1 MITTANFEDLVK
13 NAKVK
18 WAKGMAEFPQV
29 RKLVANIY
37 SVTKKTS
44 EHSDISE
51 APTARRRNEGDDAY
65 KGTLKQGYTKNF
77 TQTEIA
83 LQADV
88 TKQLRMFD
96 NYKEIMK
103 RMYRIG
109 KGGVR
114 RFEMDIASL
123 FSYAW
128 SSSYT
133 NIDGE
138 TITVSTPDGV
148 SLINPTHTCNGSSN
162 TFSNEISTTHTPIA
176 TDVFE
181 ALEEKFNGFLDQADG
196 RNVPVIPDTVITG
209 RHAPTVHM
217 VKRILHSDKLQGT
230 TDNDKNTLKTNSAGT
245 DYRHIVVPMLDFN
258 CQTEQ
263 RDSDK
268 HRYCFLAS
276 LGGEEERG
284 IVAEVSQD
292 IRFEP
297 PEQVFE
303 SSTWEF
309 MSTGLYDFGVLFAN
323 FIAGTKGD
331 GNAV

>member
-1 MITTANFEDLVK
+1 MN
-13 NAKVK
+13 
-18 WAKGMAEFPQV
+18 KGE
-29 RKLVANIY
+29 RGNGKK
-37 SVTKKTS
+37 KKTAAAAVLIGAAIVALAS
-44 EHSDISE
+44 YFIVTIINNIDRIR
-51 APTARRRNEGDDAY
+51 PDRNDTAGVTDE
-65 KGTLKQGYTKNF
+65 KLKQFADIQDYLTGFKGYEFLF
-77 TQTEIA
+77 TGLIEQEAALTLPMIVDKYEEAIQTVEI
-83 LQADV
+83 
-88 TKQLRMFD
+88 
-96 NYKEIMK
+96 
-103 RMYRIG
+103 
-109 KGGVR
+109 GGTR
-114 RFEMDIASL
+114 
-123 FSYAW
+123 
-128 SSSYT
+128 T
-133 NIDGE
+133 DGE